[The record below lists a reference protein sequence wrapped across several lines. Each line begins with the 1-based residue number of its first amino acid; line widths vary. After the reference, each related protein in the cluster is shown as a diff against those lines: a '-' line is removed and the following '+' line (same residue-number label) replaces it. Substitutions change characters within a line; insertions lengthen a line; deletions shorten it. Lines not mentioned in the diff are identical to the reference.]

1 MSIAVEICVDSL
13 ESAVAAHA
21 GGADRLE
28 LCCAL
33 REGGLT
39 PSAGLIDAVRAA
51 VGMELFVLVRPR
63 AGSFCYSAQD
73 LAVMREDVRRARDLG
88 ADGVVLGVL
97 RQDGSVDVER
107 TAELVAEARPMRV
120 TFNRAFD
127 VSKDLSRALEDV
139 VGTGADRILTSG
151 GHRSGMRGARKIA
164 ELVKGAGARVT
175 ILGAGGIREDNVREF
190 VQTTGVVEIHTS
202 LRARQETP
210 AAARRVDTIL
220 GADADGP
227 SHYVIKPAHVAE
239 LRRAVNAIAGN
250 GKLRDE
256 ALG

>member
-1 MSIAVEICVDSL
+1 MSVTVEICVDSL

-21 GGADRLE
+21 GEADRLE

-39 PSAGLIDAVRAA
+39 PSAGLIGAVRAA
-51 VGMELFVLVRPR
+51 VPMELYVLVRPR
-63 AGSFCYSAQD
+63 AGSFCYSAQE

-97 RQDGSVDVER
+97 RPDGSVDVER

-127 VSKDLSRALEDV
+127 VSKDLSGALEDV

-164 ELVKGAGARVT
+164 ELVKGAGGRIT
-175 ILGAGGIREDNVREF
+175 ILGAGGIRAENVQEF
-190 VQTTGVVEIHTS
+190 VETTGVGEIHTS
-202 LRARQETP
+202 LRVRQEVP
-210 AAARRVDTIL
+210 AAAGRVDTIL
-220 GADADGP
+220 GADANGP

-239 LRRAVNAIAGN
+239 LRRAVNAIARN
-250 GKLRDE
+250 GKPPR
-256 ALG
+256 

>member
-1 MSIAVEICVDSL
+1 MPIAVEICVDSL
-13 ESAVAAHA
+13 ESAVAAHG

-51 VGMELFVLVRPR
+51 VGIELFVLVRPR
-63 AGSFCYSAQD
+63 AGSFCYSAED

-107 TAELVAEARPMRV
+107 TAELVEEARPMRV

-127 VSKDLSRALEDV
+127 VSNDLSRALEDV
-139 VGTGADRILTSG
+139 VRTGADRILTSG
-151 GHRSGMRGARKIA
+151 GHRSGMRGAKKIA
-164 ELVKGAGARVT
+164 ELVKGAGGRIT
-175 ILGAGGIREDNVREF
+175 ILGAGGIRPENVQEF
-190 VQTTGVVEIHTS
+190 VEATGVEEIHTS
-202 LRARQETP
+202 LRMRQEMP
-210 AAARRVDTIL
+210 AAARKVDTIL
-220 GADADGP
+220 GADADVPG
-227 SHYVIKPAHVAE
+227 HYVIQPAHVTE
-239 LRRAVNAIAGN
+239 LRRAVTGIGLYAKNGN
-250 GKLRDE
+250 PVR
-256 ALG
+256 